1 MTLTGHSLIAIAI
14 DFEPTPSFTSRCY
27 VRANLNDKKALKD
40 CDLALKVDPEYS
52 AIYEDRGLAHAAL
65 GNKKA
70 ALEDIQ
76 EAIEIFK
83 QQGDAV
89 SQQRVEKAI
98 EKLS

>member
-1 MTLTGHSLIAIAI
+1 MTLTGHSLIAIEL

-40 CDLALKVDPEYS
+40 CDRALEIDPEYS
-52 AIYEDRGLAHAAL
+52 AIHEDRGLAHAAL

-70 ALEDIQ
+70 ALEELQ
-76 EAIEIFK
+76 KAVEIFK